1 MSVNSKPAASKLNK
15 KKLSVSKIFS
25 FIAGVVDTG
34 D

>member
-1 MSVNSKPAASKLNK
+1 MNVNSNPEASQQYIKKLNY
-15 KKLSVSKIFS
+15 LEFFS